1 MFISKYKNIVV
12 KIGSNTLVNLIE
24 NNLFENFIE
33 EIVTVKQFAN
43 ITIVTS
49 GAIATARK
57 SMNFPK
63 PIDISQKQALSSIG
77 QVQLMHIYYQA
88 FAKKAIKMGQILLT
102 NEDINNPKSLKNLR
116 ATISSLRTLN
126 AIPVINENDAIS
138 TDEIKIGD
146 NDTLAA
152 HVSCAIN
159 ADLLV
164 ILTDVNGVYDSNPHI
179 NLQAK
184 IITHTGIIKFDNTQ
198 IHSETEFGSGGIIT
212 KIKAGNIAIENGFHA
227 IITNGR
233 RSQPLTSIEEGYCTI
248 FS

>member
-1 MFISKYKNIVV
+1 MFIKRYQNIVV
-12 KIGSNTLVNLIE
+12 KIGSNTLIYLIE
-24 NNLFENFIE
+24 NNLFEKFIE
-33 EIVTVKQFAN
+33 EIAIVKEFAN

-63 PIDISQKQALSSIG
+63 PVDISQKQALSSIG

-88 FAKKAIKMGQILLT
+88 FAKKEIKMGQILLT

-126 AIPVINENDAIS
+126 AIPIINENDAIS

-152 HVSCAIN
+152 HISCAIN

>member
-1 MFISKYKNIVV
+1 MFIKRYQNIVV
-12 KIGSNTLVNLIE
+12 KIGSNTLVYLIE
-24 NNLFENFIE
+24 NNLFEEFIE
-33 EIVTVKQFAN
+33 EIAIVRQFAN

-77 QVQLMHIYYQA
+77 QVQLMHIYYKA
-88 FAKKAIKMGQILLT
+88 FANKQIKMGQILLT

-164 ILTDVNGVYDSNPHI
+164 ILTDVNGVYDSNPHT
-179 NLQAK
+179 NPQAK
-184 IITHTGIIKFDNTQ
+184 IITHTGTININNTP

-212 KIKAGNIAIENGFHA
+212 KIKAGNIAIANGFHT

-233 RSQPLTSIEEGYCTI
+233 NSQPLTSIKEGYCTI

>member
-12 KIGSNTLVNLIE
+12 KIGSNTLVHLIE

-88 FAKKAIKMGQILLT
+88 FAKKA
-102 NEDINNPKSLKNLR
+102 NEDINNPKSLKNLQS
-116 ATISSLRTLN
+116 TISSLRTLN

-164 ILTDVNGVYDSNPHI
+164 ILTDVNGVYDTNPHT
-179 NLQAK
+179 NLQAR
-184 IITHTGIIKFDNTQ
+184 IITHTGVIKIDNTQ
-198 IHSETEFGSGGIIT
+198 IHSETEFGSGGIMT

-227 IITNGR
+227 VITNGR
-233 RSQPLTSIEEGYCTI
+233 STQPLTSIKEGYCTI